1 MAIVVAFLSQKGGVG
16 KSTLAR
22 SAGVL
27 AARMGLGVLLADL
40 DPQQRT
46 LMRWLKTRAELK
58 LETPLR
64 VEAFDD
70 LGAALAQ
77 GGKLDLVLLDLPG
90 QISNVA
96 TAVARNADLIVQPT
110 SPSVD
115 DLHPAVLVFHA
126 LERIGVAREKLVFAL
141 CRVLGDKEA
150 EATRDYLADLGYGVL
165 SGAINERL
173 GYRDALNLGRTL
185 VECRQP
191 NMSNAAQIVL
201 LDLLERALSRRLTGA
216 APAIAGQHPPR
227 VKT

>member
-1 MAIVVAFLSQKGGVG
+1 MSVVVAFLSQKGGVG

-27 AARMGLGVLLADL
+27 AARMGLSVLLADL

-46 LMRWLKTRAELK
+46 LMRWLKTRAELN

-70 LGAALAQ
+70 LAEVLAQ
-77 GGKLDLVLLDLPG
+77 DNGLDLVVLDLPG

-115 DLHPAVLVFHA
+115 DLHPAVLVFQA
-126 LERIGVAREKLVFAL
+126 LERVGVPREKLVFAL

-150 EATRDYLADLGYGVL
+150 EATRDYLAELGYGVL
-165 SGAINERL
+165 RGVINERL

-191 NMSNAAQIVL
+191 NMSNAAQILL
-201 LDLLERALSRRLTGA
+201 LDLLERALSHRLSIAEEA
-216 APAIAGQHPPR
+216 AAMVAPR
-227 VKT
+227 DVKT